1 MQDLDKFK
9 NEMNLSG
16 QNVYVGHRYVPKIMG
31 DWDNT
36 KIYEPL
42 SIVQYQGNSFTS
54 RQFVPSGVEL
64 TNEDYWASTGN
75 YNAQIEQYR
84 QDVRNLESDFNN
96 LDDEFNNFNNEF
108 NNLNEEFNNVNN
120 EFKEQLKQHSIN
132 ITKLPT
138 PYVSAKGD
146 GVTDDT
152 QAFISAHELLPEGG
166 GKIFVPVGQFK
177 ISSLVEFTKPTLL
190 VGAVTSQ
197 LEYLKGSTIRT
208 TLNGMIKFSGPA
220 SGAEEINIVGDE
232 SHVAKANAQW
242 TGSRPQARNVNSHH
256 SGGDGLLIGDK
267 DVAVNVNSFNM
278 INLKAWDSKGHGL
291 HIASKIGEAPN
302 ANAGLLMGF
311 DGAGNLGD
319 GIRLTNAHSSTFLG
333 VHCESNLGVDSWGI
347 RLVNGSAGNWFL
359 NPYTEETVGD
369 IYLTDDTFQ
378 NTFLGLRSGVG
389 HTITDLGALNLIF
402 HKEIA
407 KAQVNV
413 FEGDVYFKGVGVS
426 NPNTAGVLKWYQDD
440 DGHMKLEQKQTSV
453 VKNVDI
459 TSTTNKRIFKTDKL
473 NVGNTANNLT
483 SIVRALGGFKFDTVL
498 GQSSK
503 IATKLLEGVKVGD
516 VVAVSTNG
524 TQTNNVSFTG
534 FIAEEGVVSV
544 RATNPTITPE
554 ELGILPLNCII
565 FRAE

>member
-16 QNVYVGHRYVPKIMG
+16 KNVYVGHRYVPKIMG

-64 TNEDYWASTGN
+64 TNEEYWASTGN

-96 LDDEFNNFNNEF
+96 LDDEFNNLDDEF
-108 NNLNEEFNNVNN
+108 NNLND
-120 EFKEQLKQHSIN
+120 EFKEQLTQHSIN

-177 ISSLVEFTKPTLL
+177 ITTLVEFTKPTLL
-190 VGAVTSQ
+190 VGAITSQ

-208 TLNGMIKFSGPA
+208 SLNGMIKFSGVA
-220 SGAEEINIVGDE
+220 SGPEEINIVGDE
-232 SHVAKANAQW
+232 SHVAKANIQW
-242 TGSRPQARNVNSHH
+242 TGSRPQGRNVNSHH

-267 DVAVNVNSFNM
+267 DVAVNVNSYNM
-278 INLKAWDSKGHGL
+278 INLKTWDSKGHGL

-302 ANAGLLMGF
+302 ANAGLLMGL
-311 DGAGNLGD
+311 DSAGNLGD
-319 GIRLTNAHSSTFLG
+319 GLRLTNAHSSTFLG

-359 NPYTEETVGD
+359 NPYTEEKVGD

-389 HTITDLGALNLIF
+389 HTITDLGKLNLIF
-402 HKEIA
+402 HKEVA
-407 KAQVNV
+407 KAGVNV
-413 FEGDVYFKGVGVS
+413 FEGDVYFKGMGVS
-426 NPNTAGVLKWYQDD
+426 NSNAAGVFKWYQDEN
-440 DGHMKLEQKQTSV
+440 GHMKLTQEGTSI
-453 VKNVDI
+453 VKNLDV
-459 TSTTNKRIFKTDKL
+459 TTTTNNRVLKTDKV
-473 NVGNTANNLT
+473 NVGNTSNNLT
-483 SIVRALGGFKFDTVL
+483 GILRSFGSFTFGQVL
-498 GQSSK
+498 EQSSK
-503 IATKLLEGVKVGD
+503 IATKPLAGAKVGD
-516 VVAVSTNG
+516 VVIVSTNG

-534 FIAEEGVVSV
+534 FVATDGIVSV
-544 RATNPTITPE
+544 RATNPSLSSE
-554 ELGILPLNCII
+554 
-565 FRAE
+565 